1 MEVGKKN
8 GGEGFKIGLSHMV
21 PPFVA
26 QSWNHVK
33 ALDDSQHYAKLY
45 GAQPFGSRSWL
56 IGGVQPSSRHVVWL
70 KTPAPLCRT
79 DPLDQAILIAFKVKI
94 ASNSQAVSWGE
105 NTMVLTSWGVFPVYS
120 NHMSTVLVIISG
132 SYTCILYKRI
142 TPYTLSTGLTP
153 FLLFFCVAVSKN
165 ACKDIPN
172 SL

>member
-56 IGGVQPSSRHVVWL
+56 IEFSLLLDMSS
-70 KTPAPLCRT
+70 
-79 DPLDQAILIAFKVKI
+79 
-94 ASNSQAVSWGE
+94 G
-105 NTMVLTSWGVFPVYS
+105 
-120 NHMSTVLVIISG
+120 
-132 SYTCILYKRI
+132 
-142 TPYTLSTGLTP
+142 
-153 FLLFFCVAVSKN
+153 
-165 ACKDIPN
+165 
-172 SL
+172 